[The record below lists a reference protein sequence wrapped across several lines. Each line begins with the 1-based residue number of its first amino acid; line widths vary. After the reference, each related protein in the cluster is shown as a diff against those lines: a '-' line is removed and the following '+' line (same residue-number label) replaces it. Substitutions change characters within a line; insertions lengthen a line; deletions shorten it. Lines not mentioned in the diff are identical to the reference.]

1 MIYEVV
7 EPTEANGA
15 WRVEAINYDGDG
27 EKYVT
32 TFSGPNAEEDARRYA
47 RCQIFAR
54 LREALFSPIPRSP
67 SQDTR
72 VAA

>member
-32 TFSGPNAEEDARRYA
+32 TFSGPNAEKDARQYA

-54 LREALFSPIPRSP
+54 LREALFSPAPRRTSLH
-67 SQDTR
+67 THM
-72 VAA
+72 AA